1 MSSQDK
7 KGQRVKNSRRW
18 TDEEKALSAEVL
30 ADTDNNFLVAIEK
43 LALSVLS
50 MKKYLVILKTYMKS
64 PFKMNGLLNS
74 LRKRTLPT
82 KRGTLNNMRN

>member
-18 TDEEKALSAEVL
+18 TNEEKAPFAEVL

-43 LALSVLS
+43 LAPKCSSNEEVFGHIKNLFEIALQDERF
-50 MKKYLVILKTYMKS
+50 I
-64 PFKMNGLLNS
+64 NS
-74 LRKRTLPT
+74 IRKRTLPT

>member
-7 KGQRVKNSRRW
+7 KGQQVKNCRRW
-18 TDEEKALSAEVL
+18 TNEEKALFAEVL

-43 LALSVLS
+43 LALKCSSNEEVFGHIKNLFE
-50 MKKYLVILKTYMKS
+50 IA
-64 PFKMNGLLNS
+64 FKMNGLLNS
-74 LRKRTLPT
+74 MRKRTLPT